1 MNNELECLAERFLLR
16 QRNKKYTMNFNRM
29 MKEIAVI
36 VPCNGLNLVCGVSN
50 QNLLLIVLNKLKII
64 EA

>member
-1 MNNELECLAERFLLR
+1 
-16 QRNKKYTMNFNRM
+16 MNFNRM